1 MGDLLLSEELLL
13 LALDAEKGRDR
24 TSWGADPGLAGALL
38 LDLAEGGR
46 LRADDERL
54 VVAPGPMP
62 GPQLLRDA
70 LAVLEEDGRPRKPK
84 HWIDGLPRRLKPF
97 KQRVAARLLE
107 RGVLRRDESK
117 VLGLFPRTRY
127 AELDAGPERALR
139 DRLVGILVEGA
150 EPDRRSALLLG
161 LVRPAGLIGEL
172 VPREQR
178 KAATRRAE
186 EVAESGLVGT
196 AVDRAVRDVQA
207 SILTASTAAIVA
219 STAATAGGDG
229 GGGGGS

>member
-1 MGDLLLSEELLL
+1 M
-13 LALDAEKGRDR
+13 AC
-24 TSWGADPGLAGALL
+24 
-38 LDLAEGGR
+38 
-46 LRADDERL
+46 
-54 VVAPGPMP
+54 
-62 GPQLLRDA
+62 
-70 LAVLEEDGRPRKPK
+70 
-84 HWIDGLPRRLKPF
+84 
-97 KQRVAARLLE
+97 
-107 RGVLRRDESK
+107 RRDEGK

-139 DRLVGILVEGA
+139 DRLVGILVAGA
-150 EPDRRSALLLG
+150 DPDRRSALLLG
-161 LVRPAGLIGEL
+161 LVRPAGLVGEL

-196 AVDRAVRDVQA
+196 AVDRAVRDIQA